1 MSEMPGTRILI
12 VDDSAVIRRVLRE
25 ALASD
30 AGVEVAGVAGDG
42 ESALQQIERVKLD
55 VATVDVE
62 LPGMSGLQILKE
74 IRKRWQRLAVIMF
87 STLTERGAMT
97 TLEALSLGASDYVTK
112 PGNSVNVEETKE
124 KIREQLLPKIKA
136 LCASAARRNVPVNA
150 MPRTSVEAGGGSK
163 SAKQKIAVVAIGCST
178 GGPNALNVMLPK
190 ISENLAAPVVL
201 VQHMPPA
208 FTRYL
213 AERLARSCALRLA

>member
-1 MSEMPGTRILI
+1 MSEMPRTRILI

-25 ALASD
+25 ALAAD
-30 AGVEVAGVAGDG
+30 AEVEVAGVAGDG
-42 ESALQQIERVKLD
+42 ESALQQIERLKPD
-55 VATVDVE
+55 VVTLDVE

-74 IRKRWQRLAVIMF
+74 IRKRWQRLPVIMF

-136 LCASAARRNVPVNA
+136 LCASAARRNIPVNA
-150 MPRTSVEAGGGSK
+150 MQRTCADRAAGGASK
-163 SAKQKIAVVAIGCST
+163 SGKQKIEVVAIGCST

-190 ISENLAAPVVL
+190 ISENLTAPLGL
-201 VQHMPPA
+201 VHP
-208 FTRYL
+208 
-213 AERLARSCALRLA
+213 